1 MGAKVIKVQAF
12 WDAEARVWVA
22 TSDDL
27 PGLVTEAD
35 TAEHLSEKLKVM
47 IPELIEINSPLRKR
61 GGVGGGVIN
70 YTQ

>member
-35 TAEHLSEKLKVM
+35 TAEQLSEKLKVKQAGL
-47 IPELIEINSPLRKR
+47 PK
-61 GGVGGGVIN
+61 
-70 YTQ
+70 QF